1 MLAVV
6 LTSDSAYSATGT
18 PGGFEQPKADQL
30 KRLDSRIKQLE
41 DEKTCIA
48 RANREVSK
56 MYRERARAAKK
67 SGAL

>member
-6 LTSDSAYSATGT
+6 LISDSAYSATGT
-18 PGGFEQPKADQL
+18 PGGFEQLKADQL

-48 RANREVSK
+48 QGSLKNVSG
-56 MYRERARAAKK
+56 ARPARK
-67 SGAL
+67 SGLL